1 MWFGWLGSGSAPENS
16 SSLLGLIVLPSFT
29 RVIRP
34 RRAAMIVD
42 VAKLLAER
50 NLICG
55 LLEVDVTNVRRRIRE
70 LNREGSK
77 VSFTAWMTKV
87 VADCVARHPQTQ
99 AMLHGRRR
107 MVVFKDVD
115 IALPVEKLVGRIRQ
129 PLPLLIRECNKKS
142 LREIN
147 REIQGFKNF
156 LIIDESEYFKQEQHL
171 PEMVQSIYYHL
182 PKILRLAT
190 LRHLLFNPFRSKR
203 YSGTVFIT
211 TVNAVGSLKGWTLP
225 TRPNCNLSVAL
236 GSVAEKPWV
245 VNGEIKIRQ
254 ILNLTISMNHDV
266 IDGVP
271 ARQFTQDLVSEIES
285 NTSDILGS
293 YYD

>member
-1 MWFGWLGSGSAPENS
+1 M
-16 SSLLGLIVLPSFT
+16 PSFDK
-29 RVIRP
+29 VIRP

-55 LLEVDVTNVRRRIRE
+55 LLEIDVTNVRRRLRE
-70 LNREGSK
+70 LNREGAE
-77 VSFTAWMTKV
+77 VSFTAWITKV

-107 MVVFKDVD
+107 MVVFQDVD
-115 IALPVEKLVGRIRQ
+115 IALPVEKLVGGIRQ
-129 PLPLLIRECNKKS
+129 PLPLLIRECNMKS
-142 LREIN
+142 VREIN
-147 REIQGFKNF
+147 QEIKAFKNF
-156 LIIDESEYFKQEQHL
+156 SIIDESEYFKQQQNL
-171 PEMVQSIYYHL
+171 PEIVQSIYYHL
-182 PKILRLAT
+182 PKSLRSAILR
-190 LRHLLFNPFRSKR
+190 RLLFNPFSAKR
-203 YSGTVFIT
+203 YSGTVFVT
-211 TVNAVGSLKGWTLP
+211 TVNAVGNLKGWNLP
-225 TRPNCNLSVAL
+225 TRPNCNLSIAL

-271 ARQFTQDLVSEIES
+271 ARQFTQDLVNEIEN
-285 NTSDILGS
+285 NTSAILG
-293 YYD
+293 